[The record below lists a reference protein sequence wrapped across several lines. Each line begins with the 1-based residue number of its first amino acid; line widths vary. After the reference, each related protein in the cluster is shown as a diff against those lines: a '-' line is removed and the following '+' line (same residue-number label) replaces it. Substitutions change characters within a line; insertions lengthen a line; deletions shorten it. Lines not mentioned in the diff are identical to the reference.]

1 MPISS
6 KRESEAKSSLAGLA
20 FLFAVLTLPLQLSKF
35 FWPNYSY
42 VLGIPI
48 DYRSLAIY
56 ANELSILF
64 FILVFLI
71 QNRSQLKNI
80 FGKNKEQIVLL
91 SAFNIWIFTTS
102 FLFSKFQ
109 WASLVFNLRL
119 AVISI
124 FFIFAL
130 NILKNSE
137 VRKKLISVLIF
148 SVAWQTA
155 IVLYQLIF
163 QKSLGAWFLGER
175 SFDSSTTLIAHF
187 NLFGRQLLRPYGTF
201 PHPNALA
208 AFFAIS
214 LLTLMN
220 QKRLLLPK
228 ILALAGGLLTFS
240 KSFILSLLLSPA
252 PYFLKARYVIFLP
265 FISILIW
272 LIAAYT
278 FHFQIASF
286 SERLLLI
293 QASVNLSR
301 DNFLFGSGSNN
312 FIAQL
317 ANFNLFSVSEIRLLQ
332 PVHNVFFLILVEN
345 GIGGLLIFILFLMS
359 LARNLKNTSSLA
371 IFVTLM
377 IFASLDHFF
386 WTLAQGR
393 FLFFLSLAYIASAKK
408 K

>member
-1 MPISS
+1 MPISG
-6 KRESEAKSSLAGLA
+6 ALFLLAS
-20 FLFAVLTLPLQLSKF
+20 LTLPLQVTKF
-35 FWPNYSY
+35 FWPDYAF

-48 DYRSLAIY
+48 DYRSPVIYLSELAI
-56 ANELSILF
+56 LL
-64 FILVFLI
+64 FILVFI
-71 QNRSQLKNI
+71 RE
-80 FGKNKEQIVLL
+80 NKSKVKFFFNDFREQILL
-91 SAFNIWIFTTS
+91 LLAFNFWITTTS
-102 FLFSKFQ
+102 FLFSKSQ
-109 WASLVFNLRL
+109 LASVVFNLRIAFL
-119 AVISI
+119 SV

-130 NILKNSE
+130 QVLKNRE
-137 VRKKLISVLIF
+137 VRTKFIYIIAF
-148 SVAWQTA
+148 SVIWQSA

-208 AFFAIS
+208 AFFAVS
-214 LLTLMN
+214 LLVLMN
-220 QKRLLLPK
+220 KKRFFVPK
-228 ILALAGGLLTFS
+228 ILALSGGLLTFS
-240 KSFILSLLLSPA
+240 KSFILSLILSPA

-265 FISILIW
+265 VISILIW

-278 FHFQIASF
+278 FQFQIASF

-293 QASVNLSR
+293 QASVNLTR
-301 DNFLFGSGSNN
+301 ENLLFGAGSNN
-312 FIAQL
+312 FIAEL
-317 ANFNLFSVSEIRLLQ
+317 AELNLFSVSEIRLLQ

-345 GIGGLLIFILFLMS
+345 GLGGLLIFVLFLMS
-359 LARNLKNTSSLA
+359 IGSKLKTKSSLA

-393 FLFFLSLAYIASAKK
+393 FLFFLSLAYIASAKGK
-408 K
+408 Q